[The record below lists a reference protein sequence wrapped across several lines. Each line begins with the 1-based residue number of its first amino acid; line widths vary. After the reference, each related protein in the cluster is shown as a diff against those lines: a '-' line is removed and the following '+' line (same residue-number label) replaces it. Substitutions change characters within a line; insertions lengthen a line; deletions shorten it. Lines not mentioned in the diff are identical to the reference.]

1 MRARDERAVDAGLEP
16 PPSPDLLVGL
26 TLGIVLGRLAWRE
39 FAGSIGVVPVSVV
52 PVLLLAAGLAALVLT
67 GNLLASLPAVI
78 AARTRA
84 ALILKAE

>member
-1 MRARDERAVDAGLEP
+1 MAA
-16 PPSPDLLVGL
+16 GL
-26 TLGIVLGRLAWRE
+26 TLGIVLGRLAWRD

-52 PVLLLAAGLAALVLT
+52 PVLALAAGLAVLVLT
-67 GNLLASLPAVI
+67 GNLLASWPATI